1 MRSALLVLSVALVLG
16 CGGDDGG
23 ASLGAPTCNPGE
35 LVLEG
40 TFDGALVNDQRT
52 GYNTFSFVNAV
63 GSANGMLNI
72 GFPTQEGVLLEFPD
86 FVNDG
91 KKVRARAFINLAAG
105 GGIFGGFCDTMS
117 SYTAELLVPKA
128 GGQYEFHVTELR
140 AAEPFCTANLVQ
152 GDIVGCFR
160 PRETPDA
167 GL

>member
-1 MRSALLVLSVALVLG
+1 MRSALLLLSIAVVLG
-16 CGGDDGG
+16 CGGDDGA
-23 ASLGAPTCNPGE
+23 ASLGAPTCAAGE
-35 LVLEG
+35 LKIEG
-40 TFDGALVNDQRT
+40 TYDGALVNDSRT

-105 GGIFGGFCDTMS
+105 GGLFGGFCETMTA
-117 SYTAELLVPKA
+117 YTAELLVPKA
-128 GGQYEFHVTELR
+128 GGQYEFQVTELR
-140 AAEPFCTANLVQ
+140 PMEPFCTADLVAA
-152 GDIVGCFR
+152 DIVGCFR